1 MEQDLWDKKQV
12 VIKRLSGICEM
23 AEIWP
28 EDLPMEFLKI
38 VEEGSRSGCRPL
50 SGSVLGVE

>member
-1 MEQDLWDKKQV
+1 MEQDLWEKKQV

-28 EDLPMEFLKI
+28 EDLPTEFLEI

-50 SGSVLGVE
+50 SGSVISSE

>member
-28 EDLPMEFLKI
+28 EDLPMEFLEI
-38 VEEGSRSGCRPL
+38 VEEGSRGGCRPL
-50 SGSVLGVE
+50 SGTVFGFE